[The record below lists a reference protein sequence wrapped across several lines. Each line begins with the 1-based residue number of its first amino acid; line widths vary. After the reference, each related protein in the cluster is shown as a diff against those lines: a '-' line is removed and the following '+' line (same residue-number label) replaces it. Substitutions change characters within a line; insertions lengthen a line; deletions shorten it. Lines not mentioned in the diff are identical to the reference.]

1 MLSDNRPGFFP
12 LGLSA
17 GTLAER
23 IGSEAL
29 AVIRQGREDEALSVA
44 T

>member
-1 MLSDNRPGFFP
+1 MLSDNRPGLLL

-29 AVIRQGREDEALSVA
+29 AVIRQGRKGEALSVA